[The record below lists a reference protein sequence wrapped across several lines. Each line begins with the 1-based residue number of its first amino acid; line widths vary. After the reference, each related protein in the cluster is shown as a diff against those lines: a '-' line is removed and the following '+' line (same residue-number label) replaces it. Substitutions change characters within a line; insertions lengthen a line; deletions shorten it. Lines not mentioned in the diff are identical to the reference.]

1 MAAAGLSSLGL
12 QLAYAAGTYDTK
24 PNAFSTLSRINAI
37 GGIALET
44 EQIDASALEDFVSRY
59 VAGRADSGGTFPV
72 TVNLTNETIDEW
84 ETVIALSATQ
94 VAAGNTIWFE
104 VYSPNLTDAFFI
116 CAETPKM
123 IPMPEFEQNS
133 LMTVEITL
141 VINEYKGLSAAVE
154 PTAPSNGG

>member
-12 QLAYAAGTYDTK
+12 ILAYAAGTY
-24 PNAFSTLSRINAI
+24 STCPSTFTVLSRINAI

-72 TVNLTNETIDEW
+72 TVNLTNETITEW

-104 VYSPNLTDAFFI
+104 VYSPNLSKAFFI
-116 CAETPKM
+116 CAETPQQ
-123 IPMPEFEQNS
+123 IPMPDFEQNS

-141 VINEYKGLSAAVE
+141 VINEYKGLLTAVV
-154 PTAPSNGG
+154 PTGITGD